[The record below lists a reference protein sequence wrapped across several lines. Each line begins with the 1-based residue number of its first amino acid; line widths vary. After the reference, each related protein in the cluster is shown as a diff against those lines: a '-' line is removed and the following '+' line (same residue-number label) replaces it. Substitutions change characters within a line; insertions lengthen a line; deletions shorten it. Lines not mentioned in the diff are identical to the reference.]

1 MKTDFAKPRF
11 TGARFDEHTL
21 PVEVAQDLVAYETL
35 IVELAKHLYLQD
47 NPNRQR
53 VPKGFATDFHLDIVR
68 IEEGSTQLALAT
80 IALSSALSAG
90 TADLVGG
97 EQIYFEKAREL
108 ISECV
113 AAPENALPA
122 NFPKELLV
130 HFNRLGRS
138 LRSDE
143 TLELPRSNAA
153 SATLT
158 QDKRKQLVLAAEQV
172 YEREVTLVG
181 AIVEVDAEKASFRL
195 RLRDGGST
203 VVPMPDSFLNNARLH
218 LGRPR
223 DLVIVSGV
231 AAYDSWEHLQKV
243 ITVESFEVVKN
254 YEMALRFDDL
264 SQLKDGWFEGMGY
277 ALNQEK
283 LSLVAEKL
291 VGAYPDRLLL
301 PAIFPTQEG
310 NLLLEWDA
318 VGVPSLDIQLD
329 SLRSS
334 YHAFDADGGDVER
347 DFDLANDKEWGEM
360 YSFLG
365 ENIKVQSA

>member
-1 MKTDFAKPRF
+1 M
-11 TGARFDEHTL
+11 
-21 PVEVAQDLVAYETL
+21 
-35 IVELAKHLYLQD
+35 
-47 NPNRQR
+47 
-53 VPKGFATDFHLDIVR
+53 
-68 IEEGSTQLALAT
+68 
-80 IALSSALSAG
+80 
-90 TADLVGG
+90 
-97 EQIYFEKAREL
+97 
-108 ISECV
+108 
-113 AAPENALPA
+113 
-122 NFPKELLV
+122 
-130 HFNRLGRS
+130 
-138 LRSDE
+138 
-143 TLELPRSNAA
+143 
-153 SATLT
+153 
-158 QDKRKQLVLAAEQV
+158 
-172 YEREVTLVG
+172 
-181 AIVEVDAEKASFRL
+181 
-195 RLRDGGST
+195 
-203 VVPMPDSFLNNARLH
+203 
-218 LGRPR
+218 
-223 DLVIVSGV
+223 SGV

-329 SLRSS
+329 SLHSS
-334 YHAFDADGGDVER
+334 YHAFDAAGGDVER